1 MAADEDRF
9 TGHHQV
15 LSVADAGHPAVLTA
29 GRAGL
34 PCGDR
39 GSYS

>member
-1 MAADEDRF
+1 MAAREDRLR
-9 TGHHQV
+9 GHHQV

-34 PCGDR
+34 PSRER